1 MSRVTLP
8 HPRSAPD
15 GIDRLFG
22 RYVLSSMVTMFL
34 QSAYSLV
41 DGLFVSNFVGGTALA
56 AINVTWPIIAVIT
69 AVGAGVG
76 CGGAVIMATQQGA
89 GHRAVSNRV
98 RGNVLLALLAAGV
111 LCTAVALALLQ
122 PLLRLMGAEGELL
135 RYALTYGRIMLAGG
149 VVQVVSCGL
158 SPLLRNDNHAVT
170 AMGIMVGGLVANLA
184 LDFCFLALLHWGV
197 AGAAAASVCAQ
208 LFTVLAG
215 LAVLLTDRCNPLRPA
230 QLRPN
235 FRLWPGCCATRCRRS
250 ASR

>member
-122 PLLRLMGAEGELL
+122 PLLRLMGA
-135 RYALTYGRIMLAGG
+135 
-149 VVQVVSCGL
+149 
-158 SPLLRNDNHAVT
+158 
-170 AMGIMVGGLVANLA
+170 
-184 LDFCFLALLHWGV
+184 
-197 AGAAAASVCAQ
+197 
-208 LFTVLAG
+208 
-215 LAVLLTDRCNPLRPA
+215 
-230 QLRPN
+230 
-235 FRLWPGCCATRCRRS
+235 
-250 ASR
+250 